1 MEHELRFDRVIRR
14 RSPLPVIATLGLVL
28 LLTAG
33 FLADVG
39 RGRPSRISEPAAQVT

>member
-1 MEHELRFDRVIRR
+1 MEHDLRFDRVIRR
-14 RSPLPVIATLGLVL
+14 RSMLPILATLGLVL

-39 RGRPSRISEPAAQVT
+39 RGRPGRPSQPAAQVT

>member
-1 MEHELRFDRVIRR
+1 MDADLRFTRATRR
-14 RSPLPVIATLGLVL
+14 RSLLPVLTTLGLVL

-39 RGRPSRISEPAAQVT
+39 RWRPATRAERAALVT